1 MGRDS
6 GKITRFVS
14 KLEARGLLT
23 RESCARD
30 HRLFII
36 KATNKGRRVA
46 PHLRV
51 VFDEVRGQFFAGVL
65 NVDIEWLE
73 FVLEQLHANAER
85 LARAKKECGAK
96 ASSKACSAAM
106 RALNG
111 D

>member
-1 MGRDS
+1 MGRDG

-14 KLEARGLLT
+14 KLEAGGFIT
-23 RESCARD
+23 RESCGRD

-51 VFDEVRGQFFAGVL
+51 MFDEVRGQFFAGVL

-85 LARAKKECGAK
+85 LARAKRKVAPRRRRK
-96 ASSKACSAAM
+96 
-106 RALNG
+106 L
-111 D
+111 